1 MLDGPVYHVV
11 LLRFQQV
18 NWRATKWGM
27 LSLNIAGFK
36 ICSSPHIPRDMS
48 RTWFRPTRLQP
59 KVLLIISAIVV
70 IPMLVAGWLAA
81 EWVSSN
87 FEKRLEQW
95 VVDAARV
102 NQNWLQAYQTDA
114 AMLGRVLADDPVY
127 VPGLALYP
135 DASIPSPVRRIAQE
149 LGINLIQV
157 YTPEYKL
164 IYSSIPVSLEALWE
178 HGQTE
183 AVLKVVRKNKS
194 MLAAVGITPV
204 PRTGRPRYYLVL
216 GSLLGQEFAN
226 ELAQLTGLKTRLYY
240 REGRRY
246 FDVFSKPGEA
256 LPLRHLAKDVMQQ
269 LETERKPWYSLY
281 AEDGEYRGV
290 YTPLVD
296 SSGRVEAIMFSG
308 LERRTFRDVLT
319 NRVALFFAISLLGIA
334 IGALTGMLLSRLVL
348 RPLQYLHNGV
358 MQVAGQN
365 FNTTVPITSDDELG
379 DLAKAFN
386 AMAARLRDARDEQEQ
401 RFQKDK
407 LAAMGE
413 ISAAL
418 AHEIRNPIGIIN
430 TSAAMLDKPGLDPVK
445 KAELT
450 RMLREESVR
459 VANLVQDF
467 LQLSRHRQPNFSL
480 VDPAQPMERALK
492 TSIAGNESVEVRK
505 DFGHGTVRVMA
516 DAGLLHQ
523 AWANIFTNALQAM
536 NGRGELK
543 LATWRV
549 DGEVWLSVEDDGP
562 GVPAD
567 ILPRLFEP
575 FFTTKEHGTGL
586 GLTIANT
593 LVEANGGRL
602 EALTPERK
610 GARFAMRFPVHEE
623 YV

>member
-1 MLDGPVYHVV
+1 MRRLV
-11 LLRFQQV
+11 
-18 NWRATKWGM
+18 
-27 LSLNIAGFK
+27 
-36 ICSSPHIPRDMS
+36 
-48 RTWFRPTRLQP
+48 FRLARLQR

-70 IPMLVAGWLAA
+70 IPMLVAGWLTA
-81 EWVSSN
+81 EWVSTN

-95 VVDAARV
+95 IVDAARA

-157 YTPEYKL
+157 YSPDYKL
-164 IYSSIPVSLEALWE
+164 IYSSIPVSLETMWE
-178 HGQTE
+178 RGQTE

-204 PRTGRPRYYLVL
+204 PRTGPTRYYLVL
-216 GSLLGQEFAN
+216 GSLLGQDFAN
-226 ELAQLTGLKTRLYY
+226 DLAQLTGLKTRLYY
-240 REGRRY
+240 REGRNY
-246 FDVFSKPGEA
+246 FDVFSRPGEA
-256 LPLRHLAKDVMQQ
+256 LPLTHLPRDTVHR
-269 LETERKPWYSLY
+269 LEHERKPFYSLY
-281 AEDGEYRGV
+281 AENGEYRGV

-296 SSGRVEAIMFSG
+296 SNGRVEAIMFSG
-308 LERRTFRDVLT
+308 LERRTYHDVLT
-319 NRVALFFAISLLGIA
+319 NRAALFLAISLLGIV
-334 IGALTGMLLSRLVL
+334 IGSLTGMLLSRLVL
-348 RPLQYLHNGV
+348 RPLEYLHDGV

-365 FNTTVPITSDDELG
+365 FNTTVPVTSDDELG

-386 AMAARLRDARDEQEQ
+386 SMAARLRAARDEQAQ

-413 ISAAL
+413 LSAAL

-430 TSAAMLDKPGLDPVK
+430 ASAALLEKPGLDATK

-459 VANLVQDF
+459 VASLVQDF
-467 LQLSRHRQPNFSL
+467 LQLSRHRQPNFAL
-480 VDPAQPMERALK
+480 IDPALPAERALR
-492 TSIAGNESVEVRK
+492 TTLAAMEGVEVHKELRH
-505 DFGHGTVRVMA
+505 DRARVMA
-516 DAGLLHQ
+516 DAGLLQQ
-523 AWANIFTNALQAM
+523 AWSNILTNALQAM
-536 NGRGELK
+536 GGKGK
-543 LATWRV
+543 LWLSTWR
-549 DGEVWLSVEDDGP
+549 DGDHVLLALEDSGP

-575 FFTTKEHGTGL
+575 FFTTKEQGTGL
-586 GLTIANT
+586 GLPIAYT

-602 EALTPERK
+602 EAVTPERN
-610 GARFAMRFPVHEE
+610 GARFAMRFRISADESDLVARADEA
-623 YV
+623 VAS